1 MKVLRKERVM
11 QAKLSE
17 AIVVIT
23 GASSG
28 IGESTALRIA
38 SKGGTLVLAAR
49 RPEALENV
57 ARHCRELG
65 GKAIVIPTDVTQEEE
80 VKALAERAL
89 QSFGRIDVWINNA
102 GVYML
107 SRFENT
113 PADAFRRVMETN
125 FFGYVNGARAV
136 LPQFRRQGHGTLIN
150 VSSVLGKLGS
160 PLTSAYASSKF
171 AVTGFSECLRNEQ
184 RDMPNI
190 HVCTIL
196 PATID
201 TPLFQHAANYT
212 GREIQALPPVHRVEE
227 VAKAIVRCIR
237 KPEDEVFVGLPM
249 PVAALARMAPALT
262 SRIMARQMRKHF
274 KNAPKPSNEGNLFE
288 SKPPYTRPEGGWK
301 KAPAHRTAKWVGA
314 LAVMMGA
321 FAVIGAVMTWT
332 KPRLLKKQWGR
343 MTELLGAG

>member
-1 MKVLRKERVM
+1 MEL
-11 QAKLSE
+11 KLSE

-28 IGESTALRIA
+28 IGQATALRIA
-38 SKGGTLVLAAR
+38 KRGGTLVLAAR
-49 RPEALENV
+49 RQEALEKV
-57 ARHCRELG
+57 ARKCRDLG
-65 GKAIVIPTDVTQEEE
+65 GKAIVVPTDVTNEDEI
-80 VKALAERAL
+80 KALAERAL

-150 VSSVLGKLGS
+150 ISSVLGKIGS
-160 PLTSAYASSKF
+160 PLATAYASSKF

-184 RDMPNI
+184 RDMPEI

-201 TPLFQHAANYT
+201 TPIFQHAANYT
-212 GREIQALPPVHRVEE
+212 GREIQALPPVHRVVD

-237 KPEDEVFVGLPM
+237 EPEDEVFVGLPK
-249 PVAALARMAPALT
+249 PVAALARMAPGLT
-262 SRIMARQMRKHF
+262 SRVMARRIRKHF
-274 KNAPKPSNEGNLFE
+274 KNAPRPSNSGNLFQ
-288 SKPPYTRPEGGWK
+288 SKPPYGRPEDAGK
-301 KAPAHRTAKWVGA
+301 KARGRRTGRLVAA
-314 LAVMMGA
+314 FAIMMGTLA
-321 FAVIGAVMTWT
+321 ALGAVMTWSN
-332 KPRLLKKQWGR
+332 KPQAMKKRWGR
-343 MTELLGAG
+343 ITDLVGAG